1 MRRADRLFR
10 FVQRLRR
17 RGGGAVVTAAAL
29 AQELEV
35 SERTIYRDVADLQAS
50 GVPVEGAA
58 GIGYRMSRGDFDL
71 PPLMFTDD
79 EIEALVLGARVVKG
93 WGDPV
98 LAGAAEDLLAK
109 VEAVLPARLK
119 DRIADATLFAVNL
132 RDQSVVAAKLTQL
145 RGAVRQR
152 RKVQI
157 DYVDRGAE
165 ESSRTIWPLG
175 LFYWGSTWTVG
186 GWCELR
192 DGFRNFRLD
201 RIAQTRVLETRYQPT
216 AGRTLQDLF
225 EFYRENALK

>member
-10 FVQRLRR
+10 IVQRLRR

-109 VEAVLPARLK
+109 VEAV
-119 DRIADATLFAVNL
+119 FAVNL